1 MQTPA
6 PVDYAKAHSVDEALA
21 LLERHGP
28 ESRLIAGGHSL
39 IPMMRLRIAQPECVI
54 DINDLAELDYIRVD
68 GNELVIG
75 AMTRHRTVLESA
87 VIGEHYRIFHDA
99 ERVIADP
106 IGRNRGTVGGS
117 LCQADPAEDL
127 SAVAARAATRTNREA
142 GPRRA
147 DGHRHLLLHRG
158 RRRRTS

>member
-6 PVDYAKAHSVDEALA
+6 PVDYARAHSVDEALA

-106 IGRNRGTVGGS
+106 IVRNRGTVGGS
-117 LCQADPAEDL
+117 LYQA
-127 SAVAARAATRTNREA
+127 
-142 GPRRA
+142 
-147 DGHRHLLLHRG
+147 G
-158 RRRRTS
+158 RRICRRSPHPARHPGSPVRLGYPQGTGQGVHRRPVPDCAG